1 MLRQHNPS
9 PILTSLVNTK
19 ITLKLDLNYNV
30 ILNQKGSE
38 ACVTVYCVTFLPP
51 AKECL
56 KERPET
62 TAEAGVNLMMRSA
75 LTDLMLHLCVYMM
88 SIFQPLCYLRPL
100 HTKHTA
106 LKKI

>member
-19 ITLKLDLNYNV
+19 ITLKLDLKYTG

-38 ACVTVYCVTFLPP
+38 ACVTVYCVTFLLP

-56 KERPET
+56 KERSET

-88 SIFQPLCYLRPL
+88 M
-100 HTKHTA
+100 T
-106 LKKI
+106 